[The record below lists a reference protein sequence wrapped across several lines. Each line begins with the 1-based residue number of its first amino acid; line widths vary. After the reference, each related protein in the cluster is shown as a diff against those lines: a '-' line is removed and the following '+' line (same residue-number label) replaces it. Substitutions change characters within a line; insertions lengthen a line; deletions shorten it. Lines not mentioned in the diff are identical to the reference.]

1 MATGTAR
8 DKVLTEQYRNEAITK
23 KPTDGNDYGG
33 LQIHAFR
40 GLHEFVAEGLMRRC
54 QAGGRVV
61 DLAAGT
67 GAMSKRLVDLGFQV
81 TASDLVTENFR
92 LADEIPFV
100 TTNFNDK
107 FSSCFK
113 GGFDALVAVEII
125 EHMECLARKGVV
137 LIGVKGRKQTY
148 TLAG

>member
-8 DKVLTEQYRNEAITK
+8 DKVLNEQYRNEAITK

-67 GAMSKRLVDLGFQV
+67 GAPSGLVPLSPPGGPIAKRSARSTMSGSRTALG
-81 TASDLVTENFR
+81 
-92 LADEIPFV
+92 
-100 TTNFNDK
+100 
-107 FSSCFK
+107 
-113 GGFDALVAVEII
+113 
-125 EHMECLARKGVV
+125 
-137 LIGVKGRKQTY
+137 
-148 TLAG
+148 TLSFLRQWRR